1 MFAERNN
8 NPNITIEATN
18 TCCALKEKKKRGKLR
33 NALYRQRET
42 ISRGKEKGEEKKR
55 IFNFHRIV
63 TTSKQPPNVESH
75 PLPPS
80 FDRNRSGAAAV
91 ADESCSNRELLVEE
105 EGERVMW
112 QKRETIRVKVNRWEP
127 MAVTGRLNSI
137 IRRDEQFSLAKDEDE
152 DGRL

>member
-8 NPNITIEATN
+8 NPNIMIEATN

-91 ADESCSNRELLVEE
+91 VESCSNRELLVGE

-137 IRRDEQFSLAKDEDE
+137 IRRDEQFSLAEDEDE